1 MKNLKPISPD
11 RLEISTGA
19 GLPAFG
25 VVLLLGGLLMVAGA
39 FMYPEA
45 TQTARLL
52 GGLVGGVLV
61 LLGSG
66 LALGRSFK
74 AVDRQQDTVLVSYGL
89 GVRSLGLYLPI
100 WNDPKP
106 LGRFSHV
113 DVHREIRTNGKILYT
128 VFPVRLE
135 GDGEPVVMDTTGNYQ
150 HARRMSEGLAGFL
163 DWELH
168 DHTGDK
174 IVVRE
179 ASHLDES
186 LAQRL
191 ARTGEP
197 VEIPARPTE
206 MLSEVNRGPD
216 VLDIRIPAQGMLL
229 THWLWLGLVI
239 AGSVFFAWVRLWWI
253 LFPLGLA
260 VLVIQSRAWQ
270 RAMLR
275 VDGKGLW
282 VKKSVLFPGRIKNLG
297 ASEIED
303 LFVRERPF
311 SSWEQLPETY
321 TWSRRLL
328 APKRP
333 CLEIRSDRLTL
344 EVPGAVSLQEM
355 EYIAALLTKTLTLM

>member
-1 MKNLKPISPD
+1 MKNLKQNSPD
-11 RLEISTGA
+11 CLEISSGA

-25 VVLLLGGLLMVAGA
+25 AVLLLGGLLMVAGA
-39 FMYPEA
+39 FMCPEA

-52 GGLVGGVLV
+52 GGLIGGVLV

-74 AVDRQQDTVLVSYGL
+74 AVDRQQDTLLVSYGL
-89 GVRSLGLYLPI
+89 GVRSLGLYFPI

-106 LGRFSHV
+106 LGSFSHV
-113 DVHREIRTNGKILYT
+113 GVHREIRSNGKSLYT

-135 GDGEPVVMDTTGNYQ
+135 GNGEPVVMETSKSYQ
-150 HARRMSEGLAGFL
+150 HARRMSKGLAGFL
-163 DWELH
+163 GWELH

-174 IVVRE
+174 TVVRE
-179 ASHLDES
+179 ASRLDES

-191 ARTGEP
+191 VRKGEP
-197 VEIPARPTE
+197 VEIPARPME

-216 VLDIRIPAQGMLL
+216 LLEVRIPAKGMLL

-239 AGSVFFAWVRLWWI
+239 AGSVFFAWVRLWWF
-253 LFPLGLA
+253 LLPMGLA
-260 VLVIQSRAWQ
+260 VLVIQSRAWR

-282 VKKSVLFPGRIKNLG
+282 VKKSVLFPGRIIKLG

-303 LFVRERPF
+303 LFVRDRPF
-311 SSWEQLPETY
+311 SSWEQLPEKY
-321 TWSRRLL
+321 TWSRHLL

-355 EYIAALLTKTLTLM
+355 EYIAALLKKTLTLI